1 MSPDEL
7 LRRYPRTTLRW
18 LRGRLGLSQLSLAV
32 LLNAAPTTVAGW
44 EAGRHAISPARR
56 LQLAAFLAPHLATDE
71 GADFVRS
78 LGATDAPVSDRE
90 NS

>member
-7 LRRYPRTTLRW
+7 LRRYPRKTLRW

-32 LLNAAPTTVAGW
+32 LLGVAPTTVAGW

-56 LQLAAFLAPHLATDE
+56 LQLAAVLAPHLATDE
-71 GADFVRS
+71 GSDFLRS
-78 LGATDAPVSDRE
+78 LGAADALMGDRQ
-90 NS
+90 